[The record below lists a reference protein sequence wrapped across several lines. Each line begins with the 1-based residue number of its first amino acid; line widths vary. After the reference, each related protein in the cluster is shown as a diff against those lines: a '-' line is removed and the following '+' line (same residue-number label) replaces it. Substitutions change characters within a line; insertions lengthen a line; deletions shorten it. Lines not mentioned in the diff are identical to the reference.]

1 MYIFTL
7 TLHVIAVMLVIGTLF
22 VQSLSVVFRLRLSNQ
37 VQIEGIQFVQ
47 RRVHRLIYYPVLAV
61 AVASGAYLAVI
72 QERISSPG
80 NGWLHTK
87 ITLLLIL
94 IILGFVNRRQIMN
107 IDLRKP
113 QALLVHIGIFFRF
126 SSNDFSGTGKTVLNS
141 VSIPIRRGVRVV

>member
-1 MYIFTL
+1 MYIFAL

-22 VQSLSVVFRLRLSNQ
+22 VQSLSVVFRIRLSNQ

-47 RRVHRLIYYPVLAV
+47 RLVHRLIYYPVLAV

-113 QALLVHIGIFFRF
+113 QALLVHIGIFF
-126 SSNDFSGTGKTVLNS
+126 VS
-141 VSIPIRRGVRVV
+141 VAMIFLAMVKPF

>member
-1 MYIFTL
+1 M
-7 TLHVIAVMLVIGTLF
+7 
-22 VQSLSVVFRLRLSNQ
+22 
-37 VQIEGIQFVQ
+37 QIEGIKFVQ
-47 RRVHRLIYYPVLAV
+47 GRVHRLIYYPVLAV

-107 IDLRKP
+107 TDLRKP
-113 QALLVHIGIFFRF
+113 QALLVHIGIF
-126 SSNDFSGTGKTVLNS
+126 S
-141 VSIPIRRGVRVV
+141 VSAAMIFLAQAEPF

>member
-1 MYIFTL
+1 MYIFAL

-72 QERISSPG
+72 QE
-80 NGWLHTK
+80 W
-87 ITLLLIL
+87 
-94 IILGFVNRRQIMN
+94 NR
-107 IDLRKP
+107 
-113 QALLVHIGIFFRF
+113 
-126 SSNDFSGTGKTVLNS
+126 TVVLATAGCTQRS
-141 VSIPIRRGVRVV
+141 HFC

>member
-1 MYIFTL
+1 MYIFVL
-7 TLHVIAVMLVIGTLF
+7 TLHVIAVMLVIGLF

-47 RRVHRLIYYPVLAV
+47 RRVYRLIYYPVLAV

-113 QALLVHIGIFFRF
+113 QALLVHIGIF
-126 SSNDFSGTGKTVLNS
+126 L
-141 VSIPIRRGVRVV
+141 VSAAMIFLAQAKPF

>member
-1 MYIFTL
+1 MYIFAL

-47 RRVHRLIYYPVLAV
+47 CRIHRLLYYPVLTV
-61 AVASGAYLAVI
+61 AVASGAYLALI

-87 ITLLLIL
+87 VTLLLIL

-107 IDLRKP
+107 IDLRKS
-113 QALLVHIGIFFRF
+113 QALLVHIGIF
-126 SSNDFSGTGKTVLNS
+126 L
-141 VSIPIRRGVRVV
+141 VSAAMIFLAQAKPF

>member
-1 MYIFTL
+1 MYIFAL
-7 TLHVIAVMLVIGTLF
+7 TLHVIAVMLVVGTLF
-22 VQSLSVVFRLRLSNQ
+22 VQSLSVVFRICLSNQ

-113 QALLVHIGIFFRF
+113 QSCWFTLVLF
-126 SSNDFSGTGKTVLNS
+126 SFQQQ
-141 VSIPIRRGVRVV
+141 

>member
-1 MYIFTL
+1 MKIILEEILIMYIFAL
-7 TLHVIAVMLVIGTLF
+7 TLRVIAVMLVIGTLF
-22 VQSLSVVFRLRLSNQ
+22 VQSLLVVFRLRLSNQ

-47 RRVHRLIYYPVLAV
+47 RCVHRLIYYPVLAV

-80 NGWLHTK
+80 NSWLHTK

-113 QALLVHIGIFFRF
+113 QALSVHIGIFF
-126 SSNDFSGTGKTVLNS
+126 
-141 VSIPIRRGVRVV
+141 VSAAMIILAQAKPF

>member
-1 MYIFTL
+1 MKIILEEILIMYIFAL
-7 TLHVIAVMLVIGTLF
+7 TLRVIAVMLVIGTLF
-22 VQSLSVVFRLRLSNQ
+22 VQSLLVVFRLRLSNQ
-37 VQIEGIQFVQ
+37 VQIEWIQFVQ

-113 QALLVHIGIFFRF
+113 QALSVHIGIFF
-126 SSNDFSGTGKTVLNS
+126 
-141 VSIPIRRGVRVV
+141 VSAAMIFLAQAKPF

>member
-1 MYIFTL
+1 MYIFSL
-7 TLHVIAVMLVIGTLF
+7 TLHVIAVMLVIGSLI
-22 VQSLSVVFRLRLSNQ
+22 VQSLTVVFRIRLSDQ

-47 RRVHRLIYYPVLAV
+47 RSVHRLIYYPVLAV
-61 AVASGAYLAVI
+61 AVASGTYLAVI

-80 NGWLHTK
+80 NGWLHIK

-113 QALLVHIGIFFRF
+113 QALLDHIDIFF
-126 SSNDFSGTGKTVLNS
+126 
-141 VSIPIRRGVRVV
+141 VSAGMIFLAQAKPF

>member
-1 MYIFTL
+1 MYIFAL

-37 VQIEGIQFVQ
+37 LQIEGIQFVQ
-47 RRVHRLIYYPVLAV
+47 CRVHRLIYYPVLAV

-72 QERISSPG
+72 QERISSSG

-113 QALLVHIGIFFRF
+113 QALLVHIGIFF
-126 SSNDFSGTGKTVLNS
+126 
-141 VSIPIRRGVRVV
+141 VSAAMIFLAQAKPF

>member
-1 MYIFTL
+1 MIILEEIDMYIFAL

-37 VQIEGIQFVQ
+37 VQIEGLQFVQ
-47 RRVHRLIYYPVLAV
+47 RRVHRLIYYPVLVV

-80 NGWLHTK
+80 YGLLNIK

-94 IILGFVNRRQIMN
+94 IFLGFVNRRQIIN
-107 IDLRKP
+107 INLRKTL
-113 QALLVHIGIFFRF
+113 ALLVHIGIFC
-126 SSNDFSGTGKTVLNS
+126 V
-141 VSIPIRRGVRVV
+141 

>member
-1 MYIFTL
+1 MMIILEEIDYVYFCFNTARNCGDAGNRYS
-7 TLHVIAVMLVIGTLF
+7 VCAVF
-22 VQSLSVVFRLRLSNQ
+22 VVVFRLRLSNQ

-80 NGWLHTK
+80 NGWLHIK

-107 IDLRKP
+107 IDLRNP
-113 QALLVHIGIFFRF
+113 QALLVHIGIFF
-126 SSNDFSGTGKTVLNS
+126 
-141 VSIPIRRGVRVV
+141 VSAAMIFLVQAKPF

>member
-1 MYIFTL
+1 MYIFAL
-7 TLHVIAVMLVIGTLF
+7 TLHVIAVMLAIGTLF

-80 NGWLHTK
+80 NGWLHIK

-94 IILGFVNRRQIMN
+94 IVLDFVNRRQIMN
-107 IDLRKP
+107 IDLRK
-113 QALLVHIGIFFRF
+113 
-126 SSNDFSGTGKTVLNS
+126 T
-141 VSIPIRRGVRVV
+141 

>member
-1 MYIFTL
+1 MYIFAL

-37 VQIEGIQFVQ
+37 VQIEGIQFVR

-61 AVASGAYLAVI
+61 AVASGTYLAVI

-80 NGWLHTK
+80 NDWLYTK

-94 IILGFVNRRQIMN
+94 IILGFVNRR
-107 IDLRKP
+107 
-113 QALLVHIGIFFRF
+113 
-126 SSNDFSGTGKTVLNS
+126 
-141 VSIPIRRGVRVV
+141 